1 MTTDMDPEVQAIQA
15 LIGALDPLDDASRNR
30 VLDYVVR
37 RFSLNP
43 LPNTLG
49 PAVPDVVAAETSLP
63 PADPQSEQNIRD
75 IRALKEQKSPRSAVE
90 MSVLVA
96 YYLSELAPEA
106 ERKESIAAADLT
118 KYFKQAD
125 YRLPSTPR
133 VTLHQ
138 AKNAGY
144 LDSASHGQYKLNPVG
159 YNLVAHG
166 LPSSSKASKR
176 APKPAAKKPVRKKTS
191 KRTSSR
197 KKGTSTGRSKSSR

>member
-15 LIGALDPLDDASRNR
+15 LIGALDPLDDSSRNR
-30 VLDYVVR
+30 VLDYVIR

-43 LPNTLG
+43 LPN
-49 PAVPDVVAAETSLP
+49 AVAPVVPEVTATEGSQP
-63 PADPQSEQNIRD
+63 PADTQSDQVIRD
-75 IRALKEQKSPRSAVE
+75 IRTLKEQKSPRSAVE

-96 YYLSELAPEA
+96 YYLSELAPEG
-106 ERKESIAAADLT
+106 EQKESITTADLT

-166 LPSSSKASKR
+166 LPSSSKTSKR
-176 APKPAAKKPVRKKTS
+176 AAKPAARKTVKKRAT

-197 KKGTSTGRSKSSR
+197 KKGKSTGRSKSAR

>member
-43 LPNTLG
+43 LPNTAA
-49 PAVPDVVAAETSLP
+49 PVPEVTATEGSQP
-63 PADPQSEQNIRD
+63 PADAQSDHVIRD
-75 IRALKEQKSPRSAVE
+75 IRTLREQKSPRTAVE

-96 YYLSELAPEA
+96 YYLSELAPEG
-106 ERKESIAAADLT
+106 ERKESIATADLT

-166 LPSSSKASKR
+166 LPSSSKTSKR
-176 APKPAAKKPVRKKTS
+176 AAKPAARKTVKKRAG

-197 KKGTSTGRSKSSR
+197 KKGTSTGRSKSAR